1 MSYQFIH
8 NALIIV
14 ALLHFIS
21 YFCIQVT
28 LYIILQKTGSGLH
41 LVPHKLNNNEIQF
54 EGYDKD
60 MKHLFT
66 FRLADQY
73 GEDGSPYVRR
83 SGDSHANE
91 SEFSND
97 ETSHYGFGES
107 LCEGDRMTEYDAAE
121 QLLNLQ
127 P

>member
-1 MSYQFIH
+1 MFENS
-8 NALIIV
+8 LISV

-21 YFCIQVT
+21 YFCTQVT
-28 LYIILQKTGSGLH
+28 VYVMLQRTGSGLH

-66 FRLADQY
+66 FRLANHDENGVENANGKRTNSQA
-73 GEDGSPYVRR
+73 
-83 SGDSHANE
+83 GD

-97 ETSHYGFGES
+97 EQSQYG
-107 LCEGDRMTEYDAAE
+107 
-121 QLLNLQ
+121 
-127 P
+127 